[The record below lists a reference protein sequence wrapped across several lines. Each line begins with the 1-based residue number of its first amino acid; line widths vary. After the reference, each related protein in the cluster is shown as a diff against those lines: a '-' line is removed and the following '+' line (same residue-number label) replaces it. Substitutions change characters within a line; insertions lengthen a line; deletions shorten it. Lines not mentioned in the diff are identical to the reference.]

1 MKLTDNVLDEIV
13 RFIKFL
19 NKKNISRF
27 NNEINHSN
35 SMALIISGNS
45 IQFYKSMFFIFQN
58 LFNFFVIVL

>member
-1 MKLTDNVLDEIV
+1 MVY
-13 RFIKFL
+13 

-45 IQFYKSMFFIFQN
+45 KQILHKSVFYLSKFVC
-58 LFNFFVIVL
+58 NFFVTSCSFKRF